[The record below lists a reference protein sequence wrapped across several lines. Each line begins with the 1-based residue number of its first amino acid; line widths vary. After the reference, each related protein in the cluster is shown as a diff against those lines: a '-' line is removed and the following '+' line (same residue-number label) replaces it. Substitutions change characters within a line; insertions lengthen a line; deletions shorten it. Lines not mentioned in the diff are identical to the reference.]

1 MSGKGAMMT
10 AIRASWNIPEVC
22 RKKGQATM
30 QELIDDFSL
39 SPLLKAMEA
48 NVHGAWIRL
57 GHALGAVVHDEPEL
71 LWFLSGLPF
80 HLANGIVR
88 THFPSDTGEET
99 FDGSSFTR
107 GARLGLP
114 DRYVAIDT
122 DGAQSLSSLGI
133 SRVLHV
139 SRLLLAW
146 RVIGT
151 ETPHQ
156 ATFLHVRKLNLSI
169 LLLI

>member
-10 AIRASWNIPEVC
+10 AIRASWNIPGAC
-22 RKKGQATM
+22 RKKGQETM

-88 THFPSDTGEET
+88 THFPS
-99 FDGSSFTR
+99 
-107 GARLGLP
+107 
-114 DRYVAIDT
+114 
-122 DGAQSLSSLGI
+122 
-133 SRVLHV
+133 
-139 SRLLLAW
+139 
-146 RVIGT
+146 
-151 ETPHQ
+151 
-156 ATFLHVRKLNLSI
+156 
-169 LLLI
+169 